1 MNHSLI
7 CQAHFDTATEVS
19 SPSPRD
25 AGVGRGAPQK
35 SRASSHQPSRPSDGG
50 EGVFRSAGL
59 TAFFFAAA
67 IFILPQSVF
76 SADSVTLREV
86 DEVIPTYKSGPPEP
100 NPMFYF
106 GRDSQGA
113 EGRIYPYP
121 LYDNLTNVRSEQ
133 SYHLIYLEN
142 EYVKIAIA
150 PEIGG
155 RLLSALDKTDNY
167 DFIYHQ
173 HVIKPA
179 LIGLIGAWI
188 SGGIEW
194 NIPHHHRASTFLPV
208 QYRTEENADGS
219 KTVWVGELEV
229 RQRMCWA
236 VGYTLRPGSSVLEC
250 SVRIINRTPLPNSM
264 LCFANVAVS
273 ANDNYQI
280 IFPPDTQWVTYHAKR
295 DFAAW
300 PIASGRYNGTDF
312 GAGTDVSWYK
322 NHQAANSMFA
332 WNYWDDFYA
341 GYDHG
346 KEAGTM
352 SIADHHIVPGKKF
365 WTWGNG
371 PRGKMWDDI
380 LTDTDGPYIELMV
393 GAYSDNQPDYSWL
406 QPFEERSFTMNWYPF
421 RDIGGV
427 KNANLEAAV
436 NLEVTNGTATFG
448 FYTTKEFPHATVRL
462 KAGGQILLE
471 ENISINPAKPCRKQV
486 AVHASVDEHDV
497 RASLSADDRELV
509 AYSPLRLTPTPRPA
523 IVTPPVA
530 PQDLTNDE
538 ELFLTGLRIDQ
549 FHDPRLDADPYWD
562 EVLKRDPGDTEAN
575 TGLGLLD
582 LRDAKFA
589 SAEQHF
595 RKALERLTAKYTSPK
610 NAEPLYYLGVALA
623 AQGKTDEAFDA
634 FFKAAWS
641 QEWKSPAYFSLAEI
655 ASARG
660 DFVAALNYV
669 NSSLDANA
677 LNVRA
682 YGLKSAAL
690 RHLGRADEAREV
702 LAFAAHKTDPLDVR
716 LIAEHWLLTRNKSV
730 ASQLFTTL
738 NTFTATA
745 QEIAAEF
752 SSAGLWSDGTEVLV
766 QSIAAA
772 PDRSKVSPMVYY
784 YLGDF
789 AEKLGDTAKAA
800 GYRKRAMAQ
809 SPEYVFPFQSEAIV
823 VLRDAM
829 TANPS
834 DARAPY
840 YLGNLLFDW
849 QPAEAIALWEKS
861 AALDPNF
868 QIIWRNLAQANSHK
882 DDEESR
888 AKAISYLEK
897 AVALDDNYPDHYAE
911 LDQLYQAAGAPV
923 KKRLALL
930 EQHQQTVVKKDE
942 GLAALIGLKTF
953 VGKSDEAIA
962 LLQSRTFSLWEGGTR
977 FNTGEAWA
985 GAHLVRGLQRFSA
998 KQFRDAL
1005 ANFDAALKPPANLRA
1020 EQRGGT
1026 HQPELAYW
1034 TGCANDALGNQEQAR
1049 QSWTTA
1055 TIIPPSG
1062 TPATG
1067 NRRGNPLAARAG
1079 RYFQALAFQK
1089 LGQNDKAETIF
1100 HELVVAGTAGLKS
1113 ADDNTASFS
1122 PQPANLR
1129 TANAHYI
1136 TGLGYAGLG
1145 EKEKARAEFSVAL
1158 AASPDHLGAKIAL
1171 EQLNMP

>member
-1 MNHSLI
+1 MNRRLFSLM
-7 CQAHFDTATEVS
+7 
-19 SPSPRD
+19 
-25 AGVGRGAPQK
+25 AGVFAVAIPL
-35 SRASSHQPSRPSDGG
+35 QPR
-50 EGVFRSAGL
+50 
-59 TAFFFAAA
+59 TAC
-67 IFILPQSVF
+67 
-76 SADSVTLREV
+76 ADSVKLSET

-121 LYDNLTNVRSEQ
+121 LYDNLTNIRSEQ
-133 SYHLIYLEN
+133 SYHLVYLEN
-142 EYVKIAIA
+142 KYIKVGIA

-155 RLLSALDKTDNY
+155 KLFSAVDKTDNY
-167 DFIYHQ
+167 DFVYHQ

-208 QYRTEENADGS
+208 QYRMESNPDGS

-229 RQRMCWA
+229 RQRMTWA

-264 LCFANVAVS
+264 LCFANVAVN

-280 IFPPDTQWVTYHAKR
+280 IFPPDTQWVTYHFKR

-300 PIASGRYNGTDF
+300 PIASGHYNGTDF

-322 NHQAANSMFA
+322 NHQSANSMFA
-332 WNYWDDFYA
+332 WNYTDDFYA

-346 KEAGTM
+346 KNAGTM

-371 PRGKMWDDI
+371 PRGKMWDNI

-436 NLEVTNGTATFG
+436 NLEITNGTAKFG
-448 FYTTKEFPHATVRL
+448 FCTTKEFSHAIVRL
-462 KAGGQILLE
+462 TAGDKTVLE
-471 ENISINPAKPCRKQV
+471 ENISINPAKPYTNQV
-486 AVHASVDEHDV
+486 AVPAGVDEHDV
-497 RASLSADDRELV
+497 RASLSVDGRELV
-509 AYSPLRLTPTPRPA
+509 AYSPVRLTPVPRPA
-523 IVTPPVA
+523 VVTPSPA
-530 PQDLTNDE
+530 PDTFTNDE
-538 ELFLTGLRIDQ
+538 ELYLAGLRIDQ
-549 FHDPRLDADPYWD
+549 FHDPKLDADPYWA

-582 LRDAKFA
+582 LRNARFA
-589 SAEQHF
+589 DAEQHF
-595 RKALERLTAKYTSPK
+595 RKALERLIAKYTTPK

-623 AQGKTDEAFDA
+623 AQGKTDEAFDT
-634 FFKAAWS
+634 FYRAAWS

-660 DFVAALNYV
+660 DFGAALNYA

-682 YGLKSAAL
+682 YGLKISAL
-690 RHLGRADEAREV
+690 RHLGRVKEAEEV
-702 LAFAAHKTDPLDVR
+702 LKFAQSKTDPIDVR
-716 LIAEHWLLTRNKSV
+716 LMTEQWLLTRDKS
-730 ASQLFTTL
+730 AAGELFKTL
-738 NTFTATA
+738 NEFPATA

-752 SSAGLWSDGTEVLV
+752 SDAGLWRDGAEVLA
-766 QSIAAA
+766 QSASAA
-772 PDRSKVSPMVYY
+772 PDKTKISPMIYY

-789 AEKLGDTAKAA
+789 AERLGDAAKASS
-800 GYRKRAMAQ
+800 YRQQAMAQ
-809 SPEYVFPFQSEAIV
+809 SSEYVFPFQSEAIG
-823 VLRDAM
+823 VLRDAIA
-829 TANPS
+829 ANPS

-849 QPAEAIALWEKS
+849 QPDEAVALWEKS

-868 QIIWRNLAQANSHK
+868 PIVWRNLAQPLEHK
-882 DDEESR
+882 DDDASR

-897 AVALDDNYPDHYAE
+897 AVALPDSYPDHFAE
-911 LDQLYQAAGAPV
+911 LDSLYQASSAPV
-923 KKRLALL
+923 EKRLALL
-930 EQHQQTVVKKDE
+930 EQHQSAVVQKDE

-953 VGKSDEAIA
+953 AGKPDEAIA
-962 LLQSRTFSLWEGGTR
+962 LLEGRTFSLWEGGTR
-977 FNTGEAWA
+977 FNTGETWA
-985 GAHLVRGLQRFSA
+985 DAHLVRGLQRFNA
-998 KQFRDAL
+998 KQFNDAL
-1005 ANFDAALKPPANLRA
+1005 ADFESALKPPANLRA
-1020 EQRGGT
+1020 EQPGGS
-1026 HQPELAYW
+1026 HQAELAYW
-1034 TGCANDALGNQEQAR
+1034 IGCANEALGNLEQAQ
-1049 QSWTTA
+1049 QSWLAA
-1055 TIIPPSG
+1055 TVTNAPE
-1062 TPATG
+1062 
-1067 NRRGNPLAARAG
+1067 NRRGNPLVAQAA

-1089 LGQNDKAETIF
+1089 LGQSEKAGPIF
-1100 HELVVAGTAGLKS
+1100 QELVDAGTAALKHA
-1113 ADDNTASFS
+1113 ADDTTSS
-1122 PQPANLR
+1122 VSQPANVR
-1129 TANAHYI
+1129 IATAHYLS
-1136 TGLGYAGLG
+1136 GLGHAGLG
-1145 EKEKARAEFSVAL
+1145 EKEKAQAEFNAALVAE
-1158 AASPDHLGAKIAL
+1158 PDYLGAKIAL
-1171 EQLNMP
+1171 AM

>member
-1 MNHSLI
+1 MN
-7 CQAHFDTATEVS
+7 
-19 SPSPRD
+19 PR
-25 AGVGRGAPQK
+25 
-35 SRASSHQPSRPSDGG
+35 SI
-50 EGVFRSAGL
+50 FL
-59 TAFFFAAA
+59 AA
-67 IFILPQSVF
+67 IFSTAAILLLVQTV
-76 SADSVTLREV
+76 SADAVKLYER

-100 NPMFYF
+100 DPMFYF

-142 EYVKIAIA
+142 EYIKVGIA

-155 RLLSALDKTDNY
+155 KLFSAVDKTDNY
-167 DFIYHQ
+167 DFVYHQ

-208 QYRTEENADGS
+208 QYRTESNLDGS
-219 KTVWVGELEV
+219 KTVWVGELEP
-229 RQRMCWA
+229 RQRMTWA

-264 LCFANVAVS
+264 LCFANVAVN

-280 IFPPDTQWVTYHAKR
+280 IFPPDTQWVTYHFKR

-300 PIASGRYNGTDF
+300 PVASGLYNGTDF

-322 NHQAANSMFA
+322 NHQNANSMFA
-332 WNYWDDFYA
+332 WNYSDDFYA

-352 SIADHHIVPGKKF
+352 SIADHHIIPGKKF

-371 PRGKMWDDI
+371 PRGKMWDNI

-406 QPFEERSFTMNWYPF
+406 QPFEERAFTMNWYPF
-421 RDIGGV
+421 RSIGGV

-436 NLEVTNGTATFG
+436 NLEVTNGVAKFG
-448 FYTTKEFPHATVRL
+448 FCATKEFPRATVRL
-462 KAGGQILLE
+462 TAGDKTVVE
-471 ENISINPAKPCRKQV
+471 ENISINPAKPFLKEI
-486 AVHASVDEHDV
+486 AVPAGVDEHDV
-497 RASLSADDRELV
+497 RASLSADGHELV
-509 AYSPLRLTPTPRPA
+509 AYSPVRLQPMPRPA
-523 IVTPPVA
+523 IVTPPPA
-530 PQDLTNDE
+530 PDTFTNDE
-538 ELFLTGLRIDQ
+538 ELYLAGLRIDQ
-549 FHDPRLDADPYWD
+549 FHDPKLDADPYWD

-582 LRDAKFA
+582 LRNAKFA

-595 RKALERLTAKYTSPK
+595 RKALERLTAKYTTPK
-610 NAEPLYYLGVALA
+610 NSEPLYYLGVALA

-634 FFKAAWS
+634 FYKAAWS

-660 DFVAALNYV
+660 DFTAGLNYA

-682 YGLKSAAL
+682 YGLKISAL
-690 RHLGRADEAREV
+690 RHLGRVKEAEEV
-702 LAFAAHKTDPLDVR
+702 LKFAQSKTDPLDVR
-716 LIAEHWLLTRNKSV
+716 FMTEQWLLIRDKPD
-730 ASQLFTTL
+730 AKQLFTTL
-738 NTFTATA
+738 NLFPDTA

-752 SSAGLWSDGTEVLV
+752 FDAGLWGDGEEVLA
-766 QSIAAA
+766 QSVAAA
-772 PDRSKVSPMVYY
+772 PDEAKVSPMTYY
-784 YLGDF
+784 YLGDL
-789 AEKLGDTAKAA
+789 AEKTGDTTKAA
-800 GYRKRAMAQ
+800 DYRKQAMAQ
-809 SPEYVFPFQSEAIV
+809 SPDYVFPFQSEAIG
-823 VLRDAM
+823 VLRRAM
-829 TANPS
+829 AANSS

-849 QPAEAIALWEKS
+849 QPDEAVALWEKS

-868 QIIWRNLAQANSHK
+868 SIVWRNLAQPWSHK
-882 DDEESR
+882 DDHASR

-897 AVALDDNYPDHYAE
+897 AVALPNPYPDHFAE
-911 LDQLYQAAGAPV
+911 LDSLYQAAGAPV
-923 KKRLALL
+923 EKRLALL
-930 EQHQQTVVKKDE
+930 EQNQSVVIQKDE
-942 GLAALIGLKTF
+942 GLAALISLKTF
-953 VGKSDEAIA
+953 TGKPDEAIA
-962 LLQSRTFSLWEGGTR
+962 LLEGRTFSLWEGGTR
-977 FNTGEAWA
+977 FNTGETWA
-985 GAHLVRGLQRFSA
+985 DAHLVRGLQRFNA
-998 KQFRDAL
+998 KKFSDAV
-1005 ANFDAALKPPANLRA
+1005 ADFNAALQPPANLRA
-1020 EQRGGT
+1020 EQPGGSL
-1026 HQPELAYW
+1026 QSELAYW
-1034 TGCANDALGNQEQAR
+1034 IGCANDALGNPEQAR

-1055 TIIPPSG
+1055 TLTNAP
-1062 TPATG
+1062 TAG
-1067 NRRGNPLAARAG
+1067 NRRGNPLAARAS

-1089 LGQNDKAETIF
+1089 LGQDDKAEPVF
-1100 HELVVAGTAGLKS
+1100 HELVDAGTAALNSTG
-1113 ADDNTASFS
+1113 DDTPSFGT

-1145 EKEKARAEFSVAL
+1145 ENEKARVEFSAAL
-1158 AASPDHLGAKIAL
+1158 AVEPDHLGAKTAL
-1171 EQLNMP
+1171 AFGQP

>member
-1 MNHSLI
+1 MKLQNPSSKLQRSTKRQILNDPRRRFGAWFLEFLWSL
-7 CQAHFDTATEVS
+7 D
-19 SPSPRD
+19 
-25 AGVGRGAPQK
+25 VGAWNF
-35 SRASSHQPSRPSDGG
+35 SRRSHLIAFVAFV
-50 EGVFRSAGL
+50 VFSF
-59 TAFFFAAA
+59 TAFAAPVK
-67 IFILPQSVF
+67 LWEQ
-76 SADSVTLREV
+76 
-86 DEVIPTYKSGPPEP
+86 DEIIPTYKSGPPEP

-113 EGRIYPYP
+113 EGRTYPYP

-155 RLLSALDKTDNY
+155 RLFSALDKTDNY
-167 DFIYHQ
+167 DFVYHQ

-229 RQRMCWA
+229 RQRMRWA

-250 SVRIINRTPLPNSM
+250 SVRIINRTPLPHSM
-264 LCFANVAVS
+264 LCFANVAVN

-295 DFAAW
+295 EFSEW
-300 PIASGRYNGTDF
+300 PISHQRYSGADF
-312 GAGTDVSWYK
+312 TAGVDVSWYK
-322 NHQAANSMFA
+322 NHFNANSMFA
-332 WNYWDDFYA
+332 WNYSDDFYA

-346 KEAGTM
+346 KNAGTM

-371 PRGKMWDDI
+371 PRGRLWDDI

-436 NLEVTNGTATFG
+436 NLELRSEGNTVESRKLFADFG
-448 FYTTKEFPHATVRL
+448 FYTTKEFSHATVRL
-462 KAGGQILLE
+462 TAGGATAIKTILE
-471 ENISINPAKPCRKQV
+471 EKISINPAKPYTKSIRFPDD
-486 AVHASVDEHDV
+486 VDEQGV
-497 RASLSADDRELV
+497 RASLSVDGREIIGY
-509 AYSPLRLTPTPRPA
+509 APGRLQPIDRPA
-523 IVTPPVA
+523 VVTPPPT
-530 PQDLTNDE
+530 PQDITNDE
-538 ELFLTGLRIDQ
+538 ELFLAGLRIDQ
-549 FHDPRLDADPYWD
+549 FHDPKLDANPYWN

-582 LRDAKFA
+582 LRNAKFA
-589 SAEQHF
+589 DAEQHF
-595 RKALERLTAKYTSPK
+595 RKALERLTAKYTTPK
-610 NAEPLYYLGVALA
+610 NSEPLYYLGVALA
-623 AQGKTDEAFDA
+623 AQGKTGEAFDV
-634 FFKAAWS
+634 FYKAAWS

-655 ASARG
+655 ASGRG
-660 DFVAALNYV
+660 DFVAALNYL

-682 YGLKSAAL
+682 YGLKSAVL
-690 RHLGRADEAREV
+690 RHLGRAKEAREV
-702 LAFAAHKTDPLDVR
+702 LEFARSKTDPLDVR
-716 LIAEHWLLTRNKSV
+716 LMAEQWLATKSA
-730 ASQLFTTL
+730 ASGKTLFATL
-738 NTFTATA
+738 NNHPANA

-752 SSAGLWSDGTEVLV
+752 SRAGLWSDGAEVLA

-772 PDRSKVSPMVYY
+772 PDKSKISPMVYY

-789 AEKLGDTAKAA
+789 AETLGDKTKAA
-800 GYRKRAMAQ
+800 DYRKQAMAQ

-823 VLRDAM
+823 MLRGAM
-829 TANPS
+829 WANPS

-861 AALDPNF
+861 AALDPKF
-868 QIIWRNLAQANSHK
+868 PITWRNLAQAWSHQ
-882 DDEESR
+882 DGDEAR
-888 AKAISYLEK
+888 AKAIGALEK
-897 AVALDDNYPDHYAE
+897 AVALDDNYPAHYAE
-911 LDQLYQAAGAPV
+911 LDSLYQSSGAPV
-923 KKRLALL
+923 EKRLALL
-930 EQHQQTVVKKDE
+930 EQHQQVVVKKDE

-985 GAHLVRGLQRFSA
+985 DAHLVRGLQRFNA

-1005 ANFDAALKPPANLRA
+1005 ADFDAALNPPANLRA
-1020 EQRGGT
+1020 EQRGGSR
-1026 HQPELAYW
+1026 QAELAYW
-1034 TGCANDALGNQEQAR
+1034 TGCANEALGKSEQAR
-1049 QSWTTA
+1049 QSWTSA
-1055 TIIPPSG
+1055 TV
-1062 TPATG
+1062 TNAPAAG
-1067 NRRGNPLAARAG
+1067 NRRGNAVAARAVH
-1079 RYFQALAFQK
+1079 YFQALAFQK
-1089 LGQNDKAETIF
+1089 LGQNDKTKPIF
-1100 HELVVAGTAGLKS
+1100 EDLVDIGTSALKPLEEDTTS
-1113 ADDNTASFS
+1113 SVR
-1122 PQPANLR
+1122 QPANSR
-1129 TANAHYI
+1129 IATAHYI
-1136 TGLGYAGLG
+1136 EGLGYAGLG
-1145 EKEKARAEFSVAL
+1145 EKENARKEFAAAL
-1158 AASPDHLGAKIAL
+1158 ASSPDHLGAKIAL
-1171 EQLNMP
+1171 EQLDIP

>member
-1 MNHSLI
+1 MKSAVHVVFIFTALLI
-7 CQAHFDTATEVS
+7 VVH
-19 SPSPRD
+19 P
-25 AGVGRGAPQK
+25 
-35 SRASSHQPSRPSDGG
+35 ASTR
-50 EGVFRSAGL
+50 
-59 TAFFFAAA
+59 
-67 IFILPQSVF
+67 
-76 SADSVTLREV
+76 ADSVTLRET

-100 NPMFYF
+100 DPMFYF

-142 EYVKIAIA
+142 KYIKVGIA

-155 RLLSALDKTDNY
+155 KLFSAVDKSDNY
-167 DFIYHQ
+167 DFVYHQ

-208 QYRTEENADGS
+208 QYRTESNADGS
-219 KTVWVGELEV
+219 KTVWVGELEP
-229 RQRMCWA
+229 RQRMTWA

-264 LCFANVAVS
+264 LCFANVAVN

-280 IFPPDTQWVTYHAKR
+280 IFPPDTQWVTYHFKR

-300 PIASGRYNGTDF
+300 PVASGLYNGTDF

-332 WNYWDDFYA
+332 WNYSDDFYA

-346 KEAGTM
+346 KNAGTM

-371 PRGKMWDDI
+371 PRGKMWDNI

-406 QPFEERSFTMNWYPF
+406 QPFEERSFQMNWYPF
-421 RDIGGV
+421 RDLGGV
-427 KNANLEAAV
+427 KNANLEASV
-436 NLEVTNGTATFG
+436 NLEVANGVAKFG
-448 FYTTKEFPHATVRL
+448 FCTTKEFPRATVQL
-462 KAGGQILLE
+462 KAGEKILVE
-471 ENISINPAKPCRKQV
+471 ENISINPAKPFVKEI
-486 AVHASVDEHDV
+486 SIPTGIDEHDV
-497 RASLSADDRELV
+497 RASISVDGRELI
-509 AYSPLRLTPTPRPA
+509 AYSPVRLTPVPRPA
-523 IVTPPVA
+523 IVTPPPV
-530 PQDLTNDE
+530 PDTFTNDE
-538 ELFLTGLRIDQ
+538 ELYLAGLRIDQ
-549 FHDPRLDADPYWD
+549 FHDPKLDADPYWD
-562 EVLKRDPGDTEAN
+562 EILKRDPGDTEAN
-575 TGLGLLD
+575 TGLGILD
-582 LRDAKFA
+582 LRNAKFA
-589 SAEQHF
+589 ESEQHF
-595 RKALERLTAKYTSPK
+595 RKALERLTAKYTTPK

-634 FFKAAWS
+634 FYKAAWS

-660 DFVAALNYV
+660 DFAAALKYA

-682 YGLKSAAL
+682 YGLKISAL
-690 RHLGRADEAREV
+690 RHLGRVKEAEEV
-702 LAFAAHKTDPLDVR
+702 LKFAQSKTDPLDVR
-716 LIAEHWLLTRNKSV
+716 LMTEQWLLTRNKSV
-730 ASQLFTTL
+730 ASQLFKTL
-738 NTFTATA
+738 NAFPATA

-752 SSAGLWSDGTEVLV
+752 FDAGLWSDGGEVLA
-766 QSIAAA
+766 QSAAAA
-772 PDRSKVSPMVYY
+772 PDKNKISPMVYY
-784 YLGDF
+784 YLGDL
-789 AEKLGDTAKAA
+789 AEKTGDTTKAA
-800 GYRKRAMAQ
+800 GYRKQAMAQ
-809 SPEYVFPFQSEAIV
+809 SPDYVFPFQSEAIG
-823 VLRDAM
+823 VLRRAM
-829 TANPS
+829 AANPS

-849 QPAEAIALWEKS
+849 QPNEAVALWEKS

-868 QIIWRNLAQANSHK
+868 SIVWRNLAQPWSHK
-882 DDEESR
+882 DDDASR

-897 AVALDDNYPDHYAE
+897 AVALPNPYPDHFAE
-911 LDQLYQAAGAPV
+911 LDSLYQAAGAPV
-923 KKRLALL
+923 EKRLALL
-930 EQHQQTVVKKDE
+930 EQNQSVVIQKDE
-942 GLAALIGLKTF
+942 GLAALISLKTF
-953 VGKSDEAIA
+953 TGKPDEAIA
-962 LLQSRTFSLWEGGTR
+962 LLEGRTFSLWEGGTR
-977 FNTGEAWA
+977 FNTGETWA
-985 GAHLVRGLQRFSA
+985 DAHLVRGLQRFNA
-998 KQFRDAL
+998 KKFSDAV
-1005 ANFDAALKPPANLRA
+1005 ADFNAALQPPANLRA
-1020 EQRGGT
+1020 EQPGGSL
-1026 HQPELAYW
+1026 QSELAYW
-1034 TGCANDALGNQEQAR
+1034 IGCANEALGNQEQAR

-1055 TIIPPSG
+1055 TITNAP
-1062 TPATG
+1062 TAG
-1067 NRRGNPLAARAG
+1067 NRRGNPFAARAS

-1089 LGQNDKAETIF
+1089 LGQDDKAEPIF
-1100 HELVVAGTAGLKS
+1100 HELVDAGTAALNSTG
-1113 ADDNTASFS
+1113 DDTPSFGT

-1145 EKEKARAEFSVAL
+1145 ENEKARVEFSAAL
-1158 AASPDHLGAKIAL
+1158 AVEPDHLGAKTAL
-1171 EQLNMP
+1171 AFGQP